1 MTTKQHAL
9 MFIHKFYFALPNNGS
24 INIGP
29 CNCSQRYAE
38 ALTCALI
45 AVEEIIKVIDP
56 DTQFKNWM
64 NYKEIKQ
71 EIENITEKYEQSQ
84 FINTNSLR

>member
-9 MFIHKFYFALPNNGS
+9 MFIYKFYFALPNNGYL
-24 INIGP
+24 NIGFCS
-29 CNCSQRYAE
+29 CNQRYAE
-38 ALTCALI
+38 ALQMALI

-64 NYKEIKQ
+64 QYKEIKE
-71 EIENITEKYEQSQ
+71 EIENIIEK
-84 FINTNSLR
+84 RK